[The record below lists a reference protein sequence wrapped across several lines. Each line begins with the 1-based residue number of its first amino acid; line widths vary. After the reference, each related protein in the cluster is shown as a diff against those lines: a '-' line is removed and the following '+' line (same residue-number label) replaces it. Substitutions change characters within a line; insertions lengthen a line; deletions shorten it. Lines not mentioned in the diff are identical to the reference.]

1 MLLVAVTFVM
11 APLPGRAVGSWAKIT
26 NFPYSNPGHML
37 LLSDGTVMVQEG
49 AGAAGTTNWYRLKPD
64 NQGHY
69 LKGNW
74 SMLPSMADM
83 RGYYSSQVLQNGKVL
98 VAGGEYGDSASGHAG
113 EIYDP
118 VANSW
123 TNTAAPGVG
132 LSDSES
138 ILLPDGRVLVAP
150 VGFYNGS
157 GSNTFIYDPAANQW
171 SPGPL
176 DYEYQDESTWVKLP
190 DDSILTAD
198 IYTGGT
204 TSERYIPS
212 LNKWMPDAGLPVSLA
227 GGARETGPAFMMPD
241 GRAFFLGGSGQTAF
255 YTPTGNTNHGHWS
268 QGPDMPSF
276 NGTIWDWDSFN
287 NKYVSTNYNGLL
299 SAQDTPAAMMNNG
312 NILCQLAC
320 NTHHCEVWFYEYDAS
335 TTNFVAAP
343 CPTNSAPGTPFFP
356 VNLYENVYENIG
368 DATSMLDLPDG
379 NVLYN
384 DGRGLYLYTPDGS
397 PLSSGKPSIQSV
409 SWNTDG
415 SLHLTGTLF
424 NGISQGASYGDDAQ
438 MDSNYPLVRFTDGSG
453 YVYYGRTYNWSSTG
467 VQTGAKIVTTECKLP
482 ANVYNSPGTYS
493 LQVVANGNASDPVT
507 FYGPVWVNFNYTG
520 ATQNGNLATP
530 YKTLA
535 QGTNAVTPGETIAI
549 NASVQPSAS
558 HETMTISKPMTII
571 SVYGPST
578 IGH

>member
-1 MLLVAVTFVM
+1 MKTKMFAPENRGLLAWAMLLVAVTFVM

-37 LLSDGTVMVQEG
+37 LLSDGTVMVQHDG
-49 AGAAGTTNWYRLKPD
+49 NNGWYALKPD
-64 NQGHY
+64 NHGHY
-69 LKGNW
+69 LNGHW
-74 SMLPSMADM
+74 STLSSMADW
-83 RGYYSSQVLQNGKVL
+83 RRYYSSQVLQNGKVL

-212 LNKWMPDAGLPVSLA
+212 LNKWMPDAGLPVSMA

-255 YTPTGNTNHGHWS
+255 YTPSGSAYIYGYWS
-268 QGPDMPSF
+268 QGPDMPYF
-276 NGTIWDWDSFN
+276 NGTIAG
-287 NKYVSTNYNGLL
+287 TNYSGLL
-299 SAQDTPAAMMNNG
+299 MAQDTPAAMMNNG
-312 NILCQLAC
+312 KILCQFAC
-320 NTHHCEVWFYEYDAS
+320 NTYHAEVWFYEYDSA
-335 TTNFVAAP
+335 TTTFVAAP
-343 CPTNSAPGTPFFP
+343 CPTNSGPGTPFFP
-356 VNLYENVYENIG
+356 AFGLCDG
-368 DATSMLDLPDG
+368 TSMLDLPDG
-379 NVLYN
+379 TVLYN
-384 DGRGLYLYTPDGS
+384 DGGGLYLYTPDGS

-493 LQVVANGNASDPVT
+493 LQVVANGNASVPVA

-535 QGTNAVTPGETIAI
+535 QGTNAVTAGETIAI